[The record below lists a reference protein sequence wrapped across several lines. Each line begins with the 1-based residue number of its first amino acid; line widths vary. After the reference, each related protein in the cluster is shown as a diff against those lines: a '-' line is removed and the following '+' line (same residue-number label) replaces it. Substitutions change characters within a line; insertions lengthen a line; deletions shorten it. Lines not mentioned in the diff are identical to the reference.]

1 MRPKYP
7 HLLFSFLF
15 FFLKIRDFFMRF
27 RDLFMRFRF
36 WDLFMRFRDLIQ
48 VCSGL
53 ILFDLH
59 QWWTV
64 TIRRRRRLT
73 QEIVGSGRTNDAEFI
88 GVIGFIRFTTDRHRS
103 DDEDSR
109 QFEFCFV
116 SLSTQLENEN
126 EHFGYNDWHST
137 NIFPVVLPVNSSV
150 GGGTSIE
157 APSMELGKKEEEG
170 EGHKRK

>member
-15 FFLKIRDFFMRF
+15 FFLKNSRLIHDFFETYSCVSRLNSS
-27 RDLFMRFRF
+27 LFGTYSVRPPLMA
-36 WDLFMRFRDLIQ
+36 
-48 VCSGL
+48 
-53 ILFDLH
+53 
-59 QWWTV
+59 TV

-73 QEIVGSGRTNDAEFI
+73 PEIVGSGRLNDVEFI
-88 GVIGFIRFTTDRHRS
+88 SAIGFVRFATDRHRL

-109 QFEFCFV
+109 RFGFCFV

-137 NIFPVVLPVNSSV
+137 NVFPVALLVNSLVS
-150 GGGTSIE
+150 GGTSIE
-157 APSMELGKKEEEG
+157 APSMEVLEKG
-170 EGHKRK
+170 RRR